1 MGKDIKNMTGKELY
15 EKCFKY
21 AKNKDKVTKS
31 IDSMSFDEW
40 EDYLMEKYGLC
51 SMDLPA
57 YGINATGDR
66 YYIDYQLSDL
76 SSKMSNIQNSQS
88 QESKGDF
95 SGFLM
100 SVVVIA
106 AGAFMLYM
114 FCKGFS

>member
-1 MGKDIKNMTGKELY
+1 MGKDIKDKTSEERY
-15 EKCFKY
+15 EKYYKY
-21 AKNKDKVTKS
+21 IKKKDEVTKS
-31 IDSMSFDEW
+31 IGSMSFDEW

-51 SMDLPA
+51 SMDLPV
-57 YGINATGDR
+57 YGINATDDR
-66 YYIDYQLSDL
+66 YSIDYKLMNL
-76 SSKMSNIQNSQS
+76 SSNQNNTP

-100 SVVVIA
+100 AVVVIA

>member
-1 MGKDIKNMTGKELY
+1 MGKNIKDMTSEERY
-15 EKCFKY
+15 EKYYKY
-21 AKNKDKVTKS
+21 IKKKDEVTKS
-31 IDSMSFDEW
+31 IGSMSFDEW

-51 SMDLPA
+51 SMDLPV

-66 YYIDYQLSDL
+66 YYIDNKLSDL
-76 SSKMSNIQNSQS
+76 SSKMSNMQNSQS

-100 SVVVIA
+100 AVVVIA